1 MGSSSHFFLS
11 RLQPSPFLKQCARVY
26 YVFAPLIKNYNYVF
40 APYFWISNFIFPPKE
55 FLNC

>member
-1 MGSSSHFFLS
+1 MPLFTMGSSSHFFLS

-40 APYFWISNFIFPPKE
+40 APYF
-55 FLNC
+55 